1 MLALDMGSQFVLGHT
16 WLSLALTV
24 GPRSVER
31 GALFGCWEY
40 PMIHYKMWVSFTF
53 PKDQCTLGGRTI
65 IPSIWADYIT
75 SWACILDRA

>member
-1 MLALDMGSQFVLGHT
+1 VGYSTILRSWSVLVGGSAMLALDMGSQFVLGHT

-53 PKDQCTLGGRTI
+53 SKDQ
-65 IPSIWADYIT
+65 
-75 SWACILDRA
+75 